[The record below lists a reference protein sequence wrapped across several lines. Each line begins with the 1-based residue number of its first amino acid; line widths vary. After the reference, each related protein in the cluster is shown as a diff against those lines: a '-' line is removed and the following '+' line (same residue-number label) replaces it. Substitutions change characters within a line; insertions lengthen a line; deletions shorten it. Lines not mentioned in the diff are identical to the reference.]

1 MVYAPHLRIPTIFLI
16 SILLVGCGMFGTKLK
31 VDATITEV
39 PRAAL
44 VLPTIDVLQ
53 LDTVKWQEALTE
65 ENFQKVLKQVEDQ
78 GFDPV
83 LFGMTDEDYES
94 MAINQ
99 AKTFKLIMQ
108 QRAVIKALKDYYMNE
123 EVKDDGPDN
132 TDTSSE

>member
-1 MVYAPHLRIPTIFLI
+1 MVYAQNLRIPTIFLI
-16 SILLVGCGMFGTKLK
+16 SILLVGCGVFGTKLE

-39 PRAAL
+39 PRAPL
-44 VLPTIDVLQ
+44 VLPEVDVLQ
-53 LDTVKWQEALTE
+53 LDTVKWQESLTE
-65 ENFQKVLKQVEDQ
+65 ENFQKVLKEVEGQ

-123 EVKDDGPDN
+123 EAKDGDDR
-132 TDTSSE
+132 TDE

>member
-1 MVYAPHLRIPTIFLI
+1 
-16 SILLVGCGMFGTKLK
+16 MFGTKLK

>member
-1 MVYAPHLRIPTIFLI
+1 MVYAQNLRIPTIFLI
-16 SILLVGCGMFGTKLK
+16 SLLFLSSCAGFGTKLE

-39 PRAAL
+39 PRAPL
-44 VLPTIDVLQ
+44 ILPEVDVLQ
-53 LDTVKWQEALTE
+53 LDRIKWQESLTE
-65 ENFQKVLKQVEDQ
+65 ETFLKVLKEIEGQ

-99 AKTFKLIMQ
+99 AKTLKLIMQ

-123 EVKDDGPDN
+123 EAKDGTDG
-132 TDTSSE
+132 TEE